1 MMGTVGRKLKKYS
14 KGFKLS
20 AVEDVLV
27 SQMGLRETARKYGIT
42 HKMIQTWI
50 KIYLDKGKSYFQE
63 EIDDGGEVSQGKPAT
78 FPNAASGGLT
88 ASKRG
93 SKISVKDEEQLD
105 EQVRKELIR
114 LRMENE
120 YLKKLNALVRKKE
133 KPRTRKKLKS

>member
-1 MMGTVGRKLKKYS
+1 MGTVGKKLKKYS

-20 AVEDVLV
+20 AVEDILV
-27 SQMGLRETARKYGIT
+27 SMMGLRETTRKYGIT

-50 KIYLDKGKSYFQE
+50 KIYLDKGKSYFQDK
-63 EIDDGGEVSQGKPAT
+63 IGDVGEVSQGFPAT
-78 FPNAASGGLT
+78 FLNDSSGGLVV
-88 ASKRG
+88 SKRG
-93 SKISVKDEEQLD
+93 FKLSIKDEEQLD
-105 EQVRKELIR
+105 EPVRKELNR

>member
-1 MMGTVGRKLKKYS
+1 MGVAGRKLKKYS
-14 KGFKLS
+14 KEFKLS

-50 KIYLDKGKSYFQE
+50 KIYLEKGKSYFQD
-63 EIDDGGEVSQGKPAT
+63 EIDDGGE
-78 FPNAASGGLT
+78 ASPGLPSVPSEGHV
-88 ASKRG
+88 ASKKS
-93 SKISVKDEEQLD
+93 SKLSIKDEELLD
-105 EQVRKELIR
+105 EQVRKELNH

-133 KPRTRKKLKS
+133 KPRTKKKLKS